1 MNSSTD
7 IRPVRVW
14 HQSITDLTTL
24 PMYREA
30 TVALVAKYTSSDTTV
45 DIHGVTP
52 GTYPGRVAPIDALQY
67 KWIQQLVNTQMVSAA
82 IKAEEEG
89 YDVMALTCY
98 FDPGLLE
105 ARSVVDIPVVGIF
118 ESSLL
123 VATTI
128 GQSFGLVVINAFQ
141 ARFMKELV
149 KSYGFEHRI
158 AAIVS
163 IDPPLN
169 ELEIDGNID
178 AAALRDRVVIAAQK
192 AIHAGADVIIPAE
205 NVLNALLMNSG
216 KEIIA
221 DAPFVNGIASLF
233 AHAEMMV
240 NLSRRTALRTSRA
253 GALARPDK
261 VIVKH
266 FQTIAGTQLLKT

>member
-1 MNSSTD
+1 MKPNTETGP
-7 IRPVRVW
+7 IRIW
-14 HQSITDLTTL
+14 HQSITDLNTL

-30 TVALVAKYTSSDTTV
+30 TEALVAKYTSSDTTV
-45 DIHGVTP
+45 DIHGVAP

-82 IKAEEEG
+82 IKAEEQG

-98 FDPGLLE
+98 FDPGLFE

-128 GQSFGLVVINAFQ
+128 GQSFGLVVINPFQ

-149 KSYGFEHRI
+149 KSYGLEQRI

-178 AAALRDRVVIAAQK
+178 AEALRDRVVVAAKKTIQE
-192 AIHAGADVIIPAE
+192 GADVIIPAE

-216 KEIIA
+216 EEILA
-221 DAPFVNGIASLF
+221 GAPVINGMASLF

-240 NLSRRTALRTSRA
+240 KLSRRTGLRTSRA
-253 GALARPDK
+253 GALARPDQA
-261 VIVKH
+261 IARH
-266 FQTIAGTQLLKT
+266 IQSIAGAQLLKS